1 MPGLL
6 LTYGLYNAVTGRIG
20 FPTLDSRSSS
30 GQLHSFVLFRR
41 DQQSHVR
48 APPTWSRPLRPTTP
62 LLSCPRRPRIGL
74 TTRIARQR
82 TPARSLKRCLKLQP
96 NHRHDTLWYLCQPNA
111 MGFMVSRRIL
121 VRLSFTAACTRAII
135 HSIK

>member
-1 MPGLL
+1 MYAVDAWFTTDIRRATFGLHQR
-6 LTYGLYNAVTGRIG
+6 GHAR
-20 FPTLDSRSSS
+20 FD
-30 GQLHSFVLFRR
+30 
-41 DQQSHVR
+41 
-48 APPTWSRPLRPTTP
+48 PPTP

>member
-1 MPGLL
+1 MSYQTQHLQIP
-6 LTYGLYNAVTGRIG
+6 RIQINTAKRNG
-20 FPTLDSRSSS
+20 EPE
-30 GQLHSFVLFRR
+30 
-41 DQQSHVR
+41 QQRVKHGG
-48 APPTWSRPLRPTTP
+48 
-62 LLSCPRRPRIGL
+62 IGL